1 MIEHIAEIE
10 ADKTKQLAILREPL
24 FLDSNHI
31 ELFEKQLEQFLL
43 AIFSQPYE
51 RSFRRGRVM
60 WQSFVEQRYKRAM
73 YLLALEDRIKAPYR
87 KLRQFLRAFWD
98 SLKEKRSHT

>member
-1 MIEHIAEIE
+1 
-10 ADKTKQLAILREPL
+10 
-24 FLDSNHI
+24 
-31 ELFEKQLEQFLL
+31 
-43 AIFSQPYE
+43 
-51 RSFRRGRVM
+51 M